1 MCEYECRRKTDLP
14 MKLKEELI
22 QAAID
27 GFTAQKLRI
36 DAQIAELRA
45 MLTGSSNG
53 TAATPEATPR
63 KRRKMSAGAR
73 RRIALAQKA
82 RALTA

>member
-1 MCEYECRRKTDLP
+1 